1 MIALLIPSHETE
13 ADALDWVEA
22 HGVIVRVV
30 LMRGFDGKVRG
41 NALVRL
47 RS

>member
-1 MIALLIPSHETE
+1 VIALLIPSHPS
-13 ADALDWVEA
+13 VEA
-22 HGVIVRVV
+22 AIDW
-30 LMRGFDGKVRG
+30 LEARGTIIRACLLRGEDGMIRG